1 MRTRPMVQL
10 AVVVLML
17 SAAGCS
23 DSSSQ
28 LEQIDKGISSWAQT
42 LRMASQLR
50 LDGHVPAEYLR
61 QTTEAARNSLTK
73 LSKQLQGVQG
83 YTDQKKALAARI
95 LALSDSAEKI
105 KLAIET
111 DDNQQIKQRIAAI
124 DPESRR
130 LEAR

>member
-1 MRTRPMVQL
+1 MRMRLTPQL

-17 SAAGCS
+17 FAAGCS

-61 QTTEAARNSLTK
+61 QTTEAARDSLAK
-73 LSKQLQGVQG
+73 LSKQLQTVQG

-95 LALSDSAEKI
+95 VALSDSAEKI

-111 DDNQQIKQRIAAI
+111 DDNQQIKQRLAAM

>member
-1 MRTRPMVQL
+1 MVQL